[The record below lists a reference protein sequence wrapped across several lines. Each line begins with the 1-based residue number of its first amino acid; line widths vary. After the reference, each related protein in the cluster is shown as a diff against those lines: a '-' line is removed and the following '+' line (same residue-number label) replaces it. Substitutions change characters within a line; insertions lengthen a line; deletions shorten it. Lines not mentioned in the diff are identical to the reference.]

1 MVESTQEFLNRYLD
15 RYEIDARIG
24 SGGMARVYRGQDT
37 ALNRTVA
44 IKVLYEHLS
53 QESSFRDRFERE
65 AQLVAQLNHPNI
77 VQVYDF
83 SAIEKSEER
92 IYFMVMSYVPGQTLQ
107 SVLDSYWAREEIMPH
122 DRVLEVM
129 LNLADALGYAHDR
142 GMIHR
147 DVKPANILFDER
159 DQAILTDFGIARM
172 AQSSS
177 LTQEGNTVGTPAYM
191 SPEQATGDVIDSRSD
206 LYGMGI
212 ILYEMLT
219 GRPPFDDD
227 GSLSV
232 LLKHLNEPV
241 PALSSR
247 ADIENPLLE
256 MVVQKSLA
264 KSPGTRYQTAQEFA
278 DDLRNAFSGE
288 PVIAALPSHTRELTT
303 GPMEIIQ
310 PEDDHKKLTS
320 TTSSTSWASRSPL
333 LLLVGGLM
341 IVTVILVIGLLSDSS
356 SSASASNLETGNI
369 GSSLA
374 NGMTGQVY
382 FTGTF
387 DEDDVFADYW
397 PTGTFNLVT
406 RQITNDGFYRI
417 DSELSDMAV
426 ATVFED
432 ASDYSDMSLQMRA
445 LLETGSSPSSGYGLI
460 FRYQD
465 EDNYNVF
472 AVDGLGRFSIWVRE
486 NGLWREL
493 RETQNPW
500 TLNNAVTSISEMNLL
515 SLELADD
522 EIRAFVN
529 GEWVATLT
537 DDTLDAGR
545 IGIYVASP
553 ENGQSSIL
561 VDMFQVSDSPLSL
574 AQSMTGSLEDDSNI
588 TPVPSP

>member
-1 MVESTQEFLNRYLD
+1 
-15 RYEIDARIG
+15 
-24 SGGMARVYRGQDT
+24 
-37 ALNRTVA
+37 
-44 IKVLYEHLS
+44 
-53 QESSFRDRFERE
+53 
-65 AQLVAQLNHPNI
+65 
-77 VQVYDF
+77 
-83 SAIEKSEER
+83 
-92 IYFMVMSYVPGQTLQ
+92 
-107 SVLDSYWAREEIMPH
+107 
-122 DRVLEVM
+122 
-129 LNLADALGYAHDR
+129 
-142 GMIHR
+142 
-147 DVKPANILFDER
+147 
-159 DQAILTDFGIARM
+159 
-172 AQSSS
+172 
-177 LTQEGNTVGTPAYM
+177 
-191 SPEQATGDVIDSRSD
+191 
-206 LYGMGI
+206 
-212 ILYEMLT
+212 
-219 GRPPFDDD
+219 
-227 GSLSV
+227 
-232 LLKHLNEPV
+232 
-241 PALSSR
+241 
-247 ADIENPLLE
+247 
-256 MVVQKSLA
+256 
-264 KSPGTRYQTAQEFA
+264 
-278 DDLRNAFSGE
+278 
-288 PVIAALPSHTRELTT
+288 
-303 GPMEIIQ
+303 
-310 PEDDHKKLTS
+310 
-320 TTSSTSWASRSPL
+320 
-333 LLLVGGLM
+333 M